1 MTAGE
6 LIAKLL
12 DFNTDFEVGV
22 ATDDFTSRKLKIQ
35 KIESDEYGKPI
46 VIIKNPKDGISC
58 FESFEENFYWS
69 AAWYNG
75 YEDEFDKLLYYLKDQ
90 QNNDSYSIFRPD
102 FITPENEIMELY
114 WMLLVFT
121 FGEYGTSPR
130 SGWIDRDK
138 LDDCIKHITE
148 MRKRTYQPREN
159 IDI

>member
-90 QNNDSYSIFRPD
+90 QNNDMDSIFRPD

-130 SGWIDRDK
+130 SGWIFRDK

-148 MRKRTYQPREN
+148 IRKRTYHP
-159 IDI
+159 